1 MSEGAV
7 KRTIAILL
15 ATALAWTSVSGQGK
29 VWTLDSC
36 FAWADTHNTSILI
49 AATDVRKSRLQ
60 LLQSKAELLPTLQLY
75 VNQYYNWGRSV
86 DMQELVIVKNRL
98 TRQTSASVGASFSIF
113 DGFAR
118 LNTIAA
124 NRAMAASAASCA
136 AQTALEVKADIA
148 RAYLGNILSRL
159 TVQRLAESHDAVCRQ
174 LAQTREL
181 AECGQR
187 NGGDILALE
196 AKAADIL
203 SQIAEAESGGVEQML
218 QLHALTGYSEP
229 FETDIAMATGTLPD
243 IDDALLQFPTVEADY
258 QPITPAVEAARQSA
272 ESARYA
278 LKAAKG
284 ALLPT
289 LSLSAGYGT
298 YYSDAGGA
306 TFKEQID
313 GNRNPSLSLN
323 LAVPIFDCGRGL
335 AAVARAQEDLAAQRL
350 KLRQAEEQA
359 QQQWQQMHLQYLTLT
374 RQENSLR
381 VKAAFCQ
388 EKLRCAGKEYELG
401 AISSQQWIEA
411 CEDYSQSECEL
422 AQCRCKYIFQLII
435 MKLYYD
441 GIQE

>member
-1 MSEGAV
+1 M
-7 KRTIAILL
+7 KKTIAILM
-15 ATALAWTSVSGQGK
+15 AAALAWTSVSGQGK

-36 FAWADTHNTSILI
+36 FAWADTHNTSILM
-49 AATDVRKSRLQ
+49 AATDIRKSRLQ

-124 NRAMAASAASCA
+124 NRAMAASAASSA

-148 RAYLGNILSRL
+148 RAYLGNILARL
-159 TVQRLAESHDAVCRQ
+159 TVERLVQSHDAICRQ
-174 LAQTREL
+174 LSQARAL

-187 NGGDILALE
+187 NSSDILALE

-203 SQIAEAESGGVEQML
+203 SQIAETESEGEAQML
-218 QLHALTGYSEP
+218 QLHALTGCAGP
-229 FETDIAMATGTLPD
+229 FETDIAMATGSWPD
-243 IDDALLQFPTVEADY
+243 TYCDLMQFPDDETGY
-258 QPITPAVEAARQSA
+258 QPVTPAVEAARQSA

-278 LKAAKG
+278 LKAARG
-284 ALLPT
+284 ALFPT

-313 GNRNPSLSLN
+313 GNRNPSISLS
-323 LAVPIFDCGRGL
+323 LAVPVFDCARGIT
-335 AAVARAQEDLAAQRL
+335 AVARAREDLAAQQL

-359 QQQWQQMHLQYLTLT
+359 RQQWQQMHLQYHTLA
-374 RQENSLR
+374 RQEKSLQ
-381 VKAAFCQ
+381 VKAAFCE
-388 EKLRCAGKEYELG
+388 EKLRRAGQEYELG
-401 AISSQQWIEA
+401 TISAQQWVEA
-411 CEDYSQSECEL
+411 CEDYSQSGCEL
-422 AQCRCKYIFQLII
+422 LQCRCKYIFQRII

-441 GIQE
+441 GIQK